1 MLTHINLIRNVG
13 RFDSVSADANIP
25 FQKFTLI
32 YGENEHGKATRHF
45 FNRAL
50 REVRQDSSGTGAGQQ

>member
-13 RFDSVSADANIP
+13 RFDSVSAGANIP
-25 FQKFTLI
+25 FEKFTVI
-32 YGENEHGKATRHF
+32 YGENEHGKATRQF

-50 REVRQDSSGTGAGQQ
+50 REVRPCSSGTGAGQQ